1 MPRIFMEYFTL
12 NDRSKKMG
20 VYKEKSSVK
29 FLRKIKYLIAMQ
41 NWTLTRSRGV
51 IVNTGTWLSVF
62 KEFITNIFSVSVV
75 FLDAV
80 IIVSTTVKVWKDI
93 IVEVCQVRNGS
104 VFSQVVVPLKKP
116 ALRLPWI
123 NEFVFQIITTKI
135 VNSIRSIEWK
145 ETNNAGIKFATDI
158 QEYAYY
164 NSTGKK
170 SLTLLLLT
178 ECNELH
184 FVCINRFRKNS
195 CWTYC
200 SQDLVEIEQ
209 HPAVLGQQYT
219 DMVEHH
225 RMVVMASLLHLLTSL
240 YRGKMLDLDFPQEK
254 KCLTKYPFRNY

>member
-1 MPRIFMEYFTL
+1 
-12 NDRSKKMG
+12 
-20 VYKEKSSVK
+20 
-29 FLRKIKYLIAMQ
+29 MQ
-41 NWTLTRSRGV
+41 NWILTWSRGV

-80 IIVSTTVKVWKDI
+80 LFVSTTVKVWKDI

-145 ETNNAGIKFATDI
+145 ETKNAGIKYATDM

-164 NSTGKK
+164 NFTGKK

-178 ECNELH
+178 EYNDLH
-184 FVCINRFRKNS
+184 FVCINRRNFC
-195 CWTYC
+195 CWTC
-200 SQDLVEIEQ
+200 CNQDLVEIAQ
-209 HPAVLGQQYT
+209 HPAAPGQQYT

-225 RMVVMASLLHLLTSL
+225 RMVTMASLLHFLTSL

-254 KCLTKYPFRNY
+254 ICLTKYPFRNYKNKYKTVKAFCMYFRFTICYIFVKPFTK

>member
-1 MPRIFMEYFTL
+1 
-12 NDRSKKMG
+12 
-20 VYKEKSSVK
+20 
-29 FLRKIKYLIAMQ
+29 MQ
-41 NWTLTRSRGV
+41 NWILTRSRGV

-75 FLDAV
+75 LLDAV
-80 IIVSTTVKVWKDI
+80 LFVSTTVKVWKDI

-158 QEYAYY
+158 QEYSCY

-170 SLTLLLLT
+170 ILTLLLLT

-184 FVCINRFRKNS
+184 FVCINRFRKNF

-209 HPAVLGQQYT
+209 CQAAPGQQYT
-219 DMVEHH
+219 DRVGHL
-225 RMVVMASLLHLLTSL
+225 RMVTMASLLHLLTSL

-254 KCLTKYPFRNY
+254 KCLTKYPFRNYKNKFKTVKAFCMYFRCTICYIFVKPFTK